1 MHCQSIVTLCFTTL
15 LCTVHGSGQFFCR
28 SSRSLLHVVCNK
40 RPMAAQSCRVAVSL
54 PSARLPAS
62 ALLNV
67 CVCVYVYVCVCLPR
81 FVLKCILCLQD
92 GPKRT
97 VQFFKSNGQPAIVRH
112 PLNQRKTGSA
122 MRSYVRRIQESGII
136 QSVRGEPW
144 FTYEENT
151 HTYHALSCGTLR
163 LASLQTERERER
175 DRERERTNERERER
189 EI

>member
-1 MHCQSIVTLCFTTL
+1 MPAGALPKHCHIALHAQ
-15 LCTVHGSGQFFCR
+15 HGSGQFFCR

-40 RPMAAQSCRVAVSL
+40 RPMAAQSCRAAVSL

-97 VQFFKSNGQPAIVRH
+97 VQFFKSNCDCATPAEPKKNRVGHAILCAEDSGVRDH
-112 PLNQRKTGSA
+112 TVGS
-122 MRSYVRRIQESGII
+122 RRTM
-136 QSVRGEPW
+136 V
-144 FTYEENT
+144 
-151 HTYHALSCGTLR
+151 HV
-163 LASLQTERERER
+163 
-175 DRERERTNERERER
+175 
-189 EI
+189 

>member
-97 VQFFKSNGQPAIVRH
+97 VQFFKSNCDCATPAEPKKNRVGHAILCAEDSGVRDH
-112 PLNQRKTGSA
+112 TVGS
-122 MRSYVRRIQESGII
+122 RRTM
-136 QSVRGEPW
+136 V
-144 FTYEENT
+144 
-151 HTYHALSCGTLR
+151 HV
-163 LASLQTERERER
+163 
-175 DRERERTNERERER
+175 
-189 EI
+189 